1 MLSEA
6 RLIIDHSPV
15 LPLTELHARAQKL
28 EEKQD
33 AGASIML
40 SRYRVEAF
48 RGRQSTPE
56 TIRFLRGS
64 EEPYLPR

>member
-6 RLIIDHSPV
+6 RLIIDDSPV

-33 AGASIML
+33 VDHI
-40 SRYRVEAF
+40 EAAEV
-48 RGRQSTPE
+48 TN
-56 TIRFLRGS
+56 
-64 EEPYLPR
+64 